1 MLQMFDNIASLQLG
15 KDNQDRDVATAMISC
30 EGEVL
35 EFTTSIFAEGRVEDW
50 MTNVLNEMR
59 KSNHKTTKKAIYDY
73 GKVRRPRYVFEKYP
87 LFDFVNYHHS
97 KIILSYPNAGV
108 NGCWIIRA
116 WLSWQVIRCGGLLK
130 WKMFLRKSRK
140 ATRKLCDSILN
151 K

>member
-73 GKVRRPRYVFEKYP
+73 GKVRRARYVLEKYP
-87 LFDFVNYHHS
+87 LLNSVHYQYH
-97 KIILSYPNAGV
+97 KIIVSYPNADV
-108 NGCWIIRA
+108 NGCWITRA
-116 WLSWQVIRCGGLLK
+116 WLSWQVIRYGGQQK
-130 WKMFLRKSRK
+130 
-140 ATRKLCDSILN
+140 
-151 K
+151 